1 MRRTRACI
9 TPMKSPI
16 ARLARHVVLITA
28 IYSLACIPTILLS
41 ERYGW
46 TQAPYHLTQLIAIIL
61 CLISSI
67 VFLAA
72 TRSSPFG
79 PWQWLASSA
88 LALCALWLAFVA
100 YVLLT
105 YSGPGD

>member
-1 MRRTRACI
+1 
-9 TPMKSPI
+9 MKSPV
-16 ARLARHVVLITA
+16 ARLAKRMLLITA
-28 IYSLACIPTILLS
+28 IYSLACIPAILLS

-88 LALCALWLAFVA
+88 LALCALWLAFMA
-100 YVLLT
+100 YALAT

>member
-1 MRRTRACI
+1 
-9 TPMKSPI
+9 MKSPI
-16 ARLARHVVLITA
+16 ARLARHVVLIPA
-28 IYSLACIPTILLS
+28 IYSLACIPAILLS

-88 LALCALWLAFVA
+88 LALCFGWLTLAA
-100 YVLLT
+100 YILAT

>member
-1 MRRTRACI
+1 M
-9 TPMKSPI
+9 
-16 ARLARHVVLITA
+16 LLITA
-28 IYSLACIPTILLS
+28 IYALVCIPAILLS

-46 TQAPYHLTQLIAIIL
+46 TQAPYHLTQMIAVIL
-61 CLISSI
+61 CLISSV

-88 LALCALWLAFVA
+88 LALCFLWLTFAA
-100 YVLLT
+100 YALAT

>member
-1 MRRTRACI
+1 
-9 TPMKSPI
+9 MKSPI
-16 ARLARHVVLITA
+16 SRLARHVVLITA
-28 IYSLACIPTILLS
+28 IYSLACIPAILLS
-41 ERYGW
+41 ERSGW

-61 CLISSI
+61 CLASAI

-88 LALCALWLAFVA
+88 LALCSLWLAFMA
-100 YVLLT
+100 YALAT